1 MCGVERLSQ
10 LCAIELTKAALE
22 RAMRDTE
29 GDLFQ
34 QRERMS
40 CRNHGR
46 FRMGN
51 KISNGWWRVQDAR
64 ASVGTKGL
72 KAFQTS
78 FDRNAEWRS
87 GGVQVGAIA
96 DLSWG
101 MGPRRRRSERPG
113 APASRLPCHCLSV
126 PGRTAPG
133 LELPPL
139 EWWGALNCPRTHWQS
154 GTRGDW
160 LGGGGSSLPL
170 PWSGTRRCTVR
181 RVDWPL
187 PTLDGNPASTFYF
200 SQPEEKR
207 DRSSPA

>member
-22 RAMRDTE
+22 SIMRDTE

-34 QRERMS
+34 QRQRMS
-40 CRNHGR
+40 YRNHGR

-101 MGPRRRRSERPG
+101 MGPRRRRSERT
-113 APASRLPCHCLSV
+113 R
-126 PGRTAPG
+126 G
-133 LELPPL
+133 LELQL
-139 EWWGALNCPRTHWQS
+139 LGCLVTVCQC
-154 GTRGDW
+154 
-160 LGGGGSSLPL
+160 LGGQLRGSSSHL
-170 PWSGTRRCTVR
+170 
-181 RVDWPL
+181 
-187 PTLDGNPASTFYF
+187 
-200 SQPEEKR
+200 
-207 DRSSPA
+207 